1 MAGEL
6 LTIYFCQPLTLPVE
20 PQLPLL
26 MVEIVSLDSVLGNRM
41 IAHGMGLQIEQRRKL
56 TSREI
61 G

>member
-6 LTIYFCQPLTLPVE
+6 LMIYFCQPLTLPVE

-41 IAHGMGLQIEQRRKL
+41 ITHGMGLQIEQWRKL
-56 TSREI
+56 TSHEI